1 MTPFAAH
8 TNATRTTDSTD
19 RTPALRTGTPSRQP
33 KSGRLGQAT
42 KRFLSALMR
51 SLAAPHV

>member
-19 RTPALRTGTPSRQP
+19 RTPTLRTGNPSRQP
-33 KSGRLGQAT
+33 KAGRFGQAT
-42 KRFLSALMR
+42 RRFLTALMR